1 MNQIYMHVA
10 QTIYIRLDLCWKRN
24 RKGIQ
29 MNCHVNKLPCQI
41 LCITQRISK
50 YKKMGRSNKFEN
62 TLIDE
67 KAMNDFILLRTELMP
82 NTSFYPTY

>member
-1 MNQIYMHVA
+1 
-10 QTIYIRLDLCWKRN
+10 
-24 RKGIQ
+24 

-82 NTSFYPTY
+82 ITSFYPTYWLFLNDFYLLNWKSIRNESA

>member
-1 MNQIYMHVA
+1 
-10 QTIYIRLDLCWKRN
+10 
-24 RKGIQ
+24 

-67 KAMNDFILLRTELMP
+67 KAMNDFILLHYFILPHLLTFFKRFLSIKLEID
-82 NTSFYPTY
+82 SE

>member
-50 YKKMGRSNKFEN
+50 YKKMGMSNKFEN

-82 NTSFYPTY
+82 ITSFYPTY

>member
-1 MNQIYMHVA
+1 MNQIYMHA
-10 QTIYIRLDLCWKRN
+10 QTVYIRLDLCWKRN

-82 NTSFYPTY
+82 ITSFYPTY

>member
-1 MNQIYMHVA
+1 
-10 QTIYIRLDLCWKRN
+10 
-24 RKGIQ
+24 

-41 LCITQRISK
+41 LCITHRISK

-82 NTSFYPTY
+82 ITSIYPTY